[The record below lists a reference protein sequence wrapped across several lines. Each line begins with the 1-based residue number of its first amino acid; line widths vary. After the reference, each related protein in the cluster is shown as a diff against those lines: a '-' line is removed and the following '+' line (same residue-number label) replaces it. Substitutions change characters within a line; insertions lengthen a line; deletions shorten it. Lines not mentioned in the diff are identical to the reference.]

1 MKDKSMIWQRHIE
14 RQQNSSFTIQA
25 YCNRHDLSPGMF
37 YYWKR
42 KIAGTADSLPAS
54 FQELE
59 ILTSDRANSVIEVHL
74 VDGKRIR
81 IEGYVTPAFLREL
94 LQC

>member
-1 MKDKSMIWQRHIE
+1 MIWQRHIE
-14 RQQNSSFTIQA
+14 RQQNSSFTIQT
-25 YCNRHDLSPGMF
+25 YCNRHDLSAGMF

-42 KIAGTADSLPAS
+42 KIASATISLPTS

-59 ILTSDRANSVIEVHL
+59 ILTSDHAIPVIEVHL

>member
-1 MKDKSMIWQRHIE
+1 
-14 RQQNSSFTIQA
+14 
-25 YCNRHDLSPGMF
+25 MF

-42 KIAGTADSLPAS
+42 KIVSTTDSLPTS